1 MHSDVL
7 RGLQVIADG
16 ENVLGRGFYEQVKS
30 AAIFGANIPASVIS
44 PHPGIDNTQRL
55 RDYEKFLRAKATE
68 RPTGYLLPGA
78 IGAGLGGLIGRAVA
92 TMPKH
97 NIPFTVGGALVGGL
111 SGLTMAGMDENAIQ
125 YARKTLNAAKKD
137 PDALSQ
143 SLSGALA
150 KDFENQRQRERNR
163 DFNTTLL
170 LLK

>member
-7 RGLQVIADG
+7 RGLRVIANG

-44 PHPGIDNTQRL
+44 PHPGIDNSQRL
-55 RDYEKFLRAKATE
+55 RDYEKFLRAKSRE
-68 RPTGYLLPGA
+68 RPTGVVLPGA
-78 IGAGLGGLIGRAVA
+78 IGAGLGALIGHGVSRAHGKA
-92 TMPKH
+92 L
-97 NIPFTVGGALVGGL
+97 PFLLGGAALGGL
-111 SGLTMAGMDENAIQ
+111 GGVGVGMQDQANIRA
-125 YARKTLNAAKKD
+125 ARQTLNAAKKD

-143 SLSGALA
+143 SLSGALT
-150 KDFENQRQRERNR
+150 KDFANQRQRERNR